1 MDPLFKQILILVGLV
16 FLIILL
22 FVDYVVARING
33 A

>member
-1 MDPLFKQILILVGLV
+1 MDPLFKQILILVGLI

-22 FVDYVVARING
+22 FVVYVIARVNG

>member
-22 FVDYVVARING
+22 FVVYVVARVNG

>member
-22 FVDYVVARING
+22 FVVYVVARING

>member
-16 FLIILL
+16 VLIIVL
-22 FVDYVVARING
+22 FVVYVVARVNG